1 MIKEGVYYCDFCYS
15 PQPIWIARF
24 REPTNILGWNIEICD
39 SCRLLLRNVIGPALH
54 RLSHNDIVGAIV
66 KLMAERGLDYSDLM
80 ETMVEIKGREQ
91 KAIEQ

>member
-15 PQPIWIARF
+15 PQPIWNGKF
-24 REPTNILGWNIEICD
+24 KEPANFLEWHVEICD

-66 KLMAERGLDYSDLM
+66 KLMAEKGLDYSDLM
-80 ETMVEIKGREQ
+80 QTMVEIKGREQ
-91 KAIEQ
+91 KAIER